1 MPLRLGQYSI
11 KPTNLIPFLKSFAI
25 DLWKKYQPELGAI
38 CIVLPN
44 RRAALFLKEH
54 LAAEAKQ
61 TIFSPEIY
69 STEDFIYKLSG
80 LQIIDNTEL
89 LFELYSVYSETPGE
103 ETDTF
108 EAFSKWA
115 PALIAD
121 FNEIDRY
128 QADAR
133 QLFINLSSIREIEN
147 WSLNS
152 KELTG
157 FQQNYIRFW
166 ESLGVYYFKLRDK
179 MQKENKAWQGLAYR
193 FVSENILELAEKQDW
208 KKICFAGFNA
218 LNASEEKIFTQLLR
232 ANKAELYWD
241 SDEYYLNDPGQEA
254 GKFLR
259 RYKSEFS
266 EDENSFRWIG
276 NNLRT
281 GDKNIRIIGASKN
294 ITQAKLAGT
303 LLTELRLQN
312 ESLRS
317 TALVLADENL
327 LFPILNSIPDEI
339 GEINVTMGYPLRNT
353 PMASLFHLLF
363 QLHVNAEKF
372 SKGRKG
378 EKRFYHTDITGLLRH
393 PYLHQAFR
401 ESDLIPA
408 LCRYILDNNIIFIG
422 YRQIEKFCLAKF
434 PDEWLKLAPLLI
446 SWKSID
452 DSFKALDQLILQL
465 RSTFITRQQG
475 STQKLH
481 ANVETELLFQFSM
494 FLKRLHSLCQTFGH
508 VSELK
513 TLQTLFAQLA
523 NNSTIPFYGEP
534 LSGLQVMGMLETR
547 TLDFENIVLL
557 SANENI
563 LPSGKTQNSF
573 IPFDLKKLFGLPQY
587 NDKDAVFA
595 YHFYRLIQRAKNIF
609 LLYNTESDK
618 FGDGEKSR
626 YITQLVNEL
635 AKVNP
640 AIRIEE
646 SLLELDYQSEESEA
660 VEVVVNKDDAVMDKI
675 RNLAERGFSP
685 TLLNTFRKCPLKF
698 YLHYIVGIRE
708 TEEVEEEIGADTMGT
723 VIHEALELFYAPYT
737 GKSVSAGDIKKM
749 QEDLEEKVKIVFARY
764 FPEEVIS
771 SGKNLLAFRVSLKF
785 IRTFLNL
792 EEETLRK
799 GGSLFITELEKEMKG
814 YMEVN
819 GIPVNIKGK
828 ADRID
833 RTEKGIRIIDYK
845 TGKAEDRELAVKDW
859 NDLLTDYKLDK
870 SFQLLCYAWLYDA
883 GRMSHEEPLLSGIIT
898 FRELSAGLKTVS
910 VPGKKDYLD
919 KPALLGFETILNEL
933 IAELFRKESPFTQTR
948 EIKNCEFCAF
958 QTFCKR

>member
-1 MPLRLGQYSI
+1 
-11 KPTNLIPFLKSFAI
+11 LIPFLKSFAI
-25 DLWKKYQPELGAI
+25 DLWKKYQPELGHI

-54 LAAEAKQ
+54 LATEAGR

-89 LFELYSVYSETPGE
+89 LFELYSVYSAVPTA
-103 ETDTF
+103 ETDSF

-128 QADAR
+128 QADAK

-152 KELTG
+152 KDLTG
-157 FQQNYIRFW
+157 FQLNYIRFW
-166 ESLGVYYFKLRDK
+166 ESLGSYYFQLRDK
-179 MQKENKAWQGLAYR
+179 MQQENKAWQGLAYR
-193 FVSENILELAEKQDW
+193 FVSENIGELADKQDW

-232 ANKAELYWD
+232 SGKAELYWD
-241 SDEYYLNDPGQEA
+241 ADEYYLNDTGQEA

-259 RYKSEFS
+259 RYKNEFS
-266 EDENSFRWIG
+266 ADESSFRWIG
-276 NNLRT
+276 NTLRT
-281 GDKNIRIIGASKN
+281 GAKNIRIIGTAKN

-303 LLTELRLQN
+303 LLSELQQKN
-312 ESLRS
+312 TSLRS
-317 TALVLADENL
+317 TAVVLADENL
-327 LFPILNSIPDEI
+327 LFPVLNSIPDEI
-339 GEINVTMGYPLRNT
+339 EEINVTMGYPLRNT

-372 SKGRKG
+372 NKGRKG
-378 EKRFYHTDITGLLRH
+378 EKRFYHVDITGLLRH

-401 ESDLIPA
+401 DSDLIPD

-422 YRQIEKFCLAKF
+422 YRQIEKFCLEKF
-434 PDEWLKLAPLLI
+434 TSEWNRLAPLLA
-446 SWKSID
+446 SWNIVS
-452 DSFKALDQLILQL
+452 DSFKALDQLILML
-465 RSTFITRQQG
+465 RSTFHSKPSG
-475 STQKLH
+475 SSQKLH
-481 ANVETELLFQFSM
+481 ANVETELLFQFSV

-547 TLDFENIVLL
+547 TLDFENIILL

-563 LPSGKTQNSF
+563 LPSGKMQNSF

-635 AKVNP
+635 SKANP

-646 SLLELDYQSEESEA
+646 SLLELNYHTEEKHTDA
-660 VEVVVNKDDAVMDKI
+660 VTVNKDDAVMEKI
-675 RNLAERGFSP
+675 KSLAERGLSP

-698 YLHYIVGIRE
+698 YLHYVAGIRE

-723 VIHEALELFYAPYT
+723 VIHEALELFYLPFT
-737 GKSVSAGDIKKM
+737 GKQVHVADFKTMRDG
-749 QEDLEEKVKIVFARY
+749 LGEKVKEIFSAY

-771 SGKNLLAFRVSLKF
+771 SGKNLLAYRVSLKF
-785 IRTFLNL
+785 IQNFLNK
-792 EEETLRK
+792 EEELLK
-799 GGSLFITELEKEMKG
+799 QGGSLFISELEKEMKG
-814 YMEVN
+814 YLEVS

-845 TGKAEDRELAVKDW
+845 TGKAEDKELSVKDW
-859 NDLLTDYKLDK
+859 KNLMTDYKLDK
-870 SFQLLCYAWLYDA
+870 SFQLLCYAWLYNQ
-883 GRMSHEEPLLSGIIT
+883 GRESKKEPLLSGIIT

-910 VPGKKDYLD
+910 VPGKKEYLD
-919 KPALLGFETILNEL
+919 KIAFDEFQIILTEL
-933 IAELFRKESPFTQTR
+933 ISEILRKESPFTQTA
-948 EIKNCEFCAF
+948 EIKNCEFCSF
-958 QTFCKR
+958 KTFCNR

>member
-1 MPLRLGQYSI
+1 M
-11 KPTNLIPFLKSFAI
+11 TPFLKSFAI
-25 DLWKKYQPELGAI
+25 DLWKRYQPELGNI

-54 LAAEAKQ
+54 LAAEAQK
-61 TIFSPEIY
+61 TIFAPEIY

-89 LFELYSVYSETPGE
+89 LFELYTIYKETPAE
-103 ETDTF
+103 ETDSF

-166 ESLGVYYFKLRDK
+166 ESLGVYYFRLRDK
-179 MQKENKAWQGLAYR
+179 MKLENKAWQGLAYR
-193 FVSENILELAEKQDW
+193 FVSENIDELAGKHDW

-218 LNASEEKIFTQLLR
+218 LNASEEKIFTKLLR
-232 ANKAELYWD
+232 SGKAELYWD
-241 SDEYYLNDPGQEA
+241 ADEYYLNDPSQEA

-259 RYKSEFS
+259 RNKSVFYT
-266 EDENSFRWIG
+266 DESAFRWAG
-276 NNLRT
+276 NTLRT
-281 GDKNIRIIGASKN
+281 EAKNIRIIGAAKN

-303 LLTELRLQN
+303 LLSELLSKN
-312 ESLRS
+312 ASLRS

-327 LFPILNSIPDEI
+327 LFPVLNSIPQEI
-339 GEINVTMGYPLRNT
+339 TEINVTMGYPLRST

-372 SKGRKG
+372 SRGRKG
-378 EKRFYHTDITGLLRH
+378 EKRFYHLDITALLRH

-401 ESDLIPA
+401 DSELIPA
-408 LCRYILDNNIIFIG
+408 LCRYILENNIIFIG
-422 YRQIEKFCLAKF
+422 FRQIEKFCAEKF
-434 PDEWLKLAPLLI
+434 APEWEKLEPLI
-446 SWKSID
+446 SAWNSTG
-452 DSFKALDQLILQL
+452 DSFTSLDRLVLML
-465 RSTFITRQQG
+465 RSTFQTKPSGG
-475 STQKLH
+475 SKKQH
-481 ANVETELLFQFSM
+481 ANVETELLFQFST
-494 FLKRLHSLCQTFGH
+494 FLKRLHSLALHYGH
-508 VSELK
+508 VTELK
-513 TLQTLFAQLA
+513 TLQTLFSQLA

-547 TLDFENIVLL
+547 TLDFENIILL

-563 LPSGKTQNSF
+563 LPSGKAQNSF

-635 AKVNP
+635 VKVNP
-640 AIRIEE
+640 AIIIEE
-646 SLLELDYQSEESEA
+646 SLLGLDYKNEAEENEEVIANKDEA
-660 VEVVVNKDDAVMDKI
+660 VIEKI
-675 RNLAERGFSP
+675 KALAERGFSP
-685 TLLNTFRKCPLKF
+685 TSLNTFRKCGLKF
-698 YLHYIVGIRE
+698 YLHYIAGIHE

-723 VIHEALELFYAPYT
+723 VIHEVLEALYLPFT
-737 GKSVSAGDIKKM
+737 GKPVHAADFRKM
-749 QEDLEEKVKIVFARY
+749 REGLEEKVKAVFINH
-764 FPEEVIS
+764 FPEEVIR
-771 SGKNLLAFRVSLKF
+771 SGKNLLAFRVSLTF
-785 IRTFLNL
+785 IRNFLSR
-792 EEETLRK
+792 EEELLSA
-799 GGSLFITELEKEMKG
+799 GGTLFISELEKEMKG
-814 YMEVN
+814 QLEME
-819 GIPVNIKGK
+819 GISVKIKGK

-833 RTEKGIRIIDYK
+833 RTGGGIRIIDYK
-845 TGKAEDRELAVKDW
+845 TGKAEDRELTVKDW
-859 NDLLTDYKLDK
+859 NELLTDCRLDK
-870 SFQLLCYAWLYDA
+870 SFQLLCYAWLYNYE
-883 GRMSHEEPLLSGIIT
+883 RVSKEEPFVSGIIT
-898 FRELSAGLKTVS
+898 FRELSAGLKTVT
-910 VPGKKDYLD
+910 VPGKKNNLD
-919 KPALLGFETILNEL
+919 KPSLDDFETVLREL
-933 IAELFRKESPFTQTR
+933 ISDLFRKEKPFIQTPD
-948 EIKNCEFCAF
+948 IKNCEFCAF
-958 QTFCKR
+958 QTLCKR